1 MLMVDKLLLVG
12 PGNIGLDYVKVL
24 QALNVNF
31 EVVGRSPKD
40 DWIVSVY
47 EYGIEKYLKEST
59 EKIDYAIVATNEN
72 QLYKVTLK
80 LISYGVSNILIEKP
94 GSLFKDELVELK
106 KLSESKNIKLFIGY
120 NRRFYQSV
128 KKCKEKISECNDL
141 ISGSFSFTIIPS
153 MINFDKYSKKELER
167 LFLYES
173 THVIDTIFYL
183 LGKPKEL
190 NCYTSG
196 KLEWHPSAA
205 IFQGS
210 GVTEKKAL
218 INYESNWT
226 SAGRWWIEISLPN
239 EKLILKPFEKLHHQY
254 RDSFEQ
260 RKYLLE
266 DEKIDIDYKP
276 GLYNQVF
283 SFLSNQNDLCT
294 IDEQIENF
302 KWYYKIANYKEI

>member
-1 MLMVDKLLLVG
+1 MVDKLLLIG

-24 QALNVNF
+24 QSLSVDF
-31 EVVGRSPKD
+31 DVVGRSSKN
-40 DWIVSVY
+40 DWIVPVY
-47 EYGIEKYLKEST
+47 DGGVEKYLKEST
-59 EKIDYAIVATNEN
+59 KKIDYAIVATNEN
-72 QLYKVTLK
+72 QLYEVTLK

-94 GSLFKDELVELK
+94 GSLFRDELVELK

-128 KKCKEKISECNDL
+128 KKCKEKISECDDL

-153 MINFDKYSKKELER
+153 MISFDKYSKKELKR

-173 THVIDTIFYL
+173 THVVDTIFYL

-196 KLEWHPSAA
+196 KLDWHPSAA
-205 IFQGS
+205 VFQGS
-210 GVTEKKAL
+210 GVTKNNAL

-239 EKLILKPFEKLHHQY
+239 EKLILKPFEKLHYQL
-254 RDSFEQ
+254 RDSFEV
-260 RKYLLE
+260 KEYSLKN
-266 DEKIDIDYKP
+266 EKIDIDYKP
-276 GLYNQVF
+276 GLHNQVV
-283 SFLSNQNDLCT
+283 SFLSHQNDLCT
-294 IDEQIENF
+294 IDEQINNF